1 MGRRLAFVVREA
13 WRGLSRNAVSSSAAV
28 VALAVGLVLLGAALL
43 VDAQVRQVSGFW
55 FDESELSVFLCQ
67 DGCPPGAEQVRRDLE
82 RDLRED
88 RRVAAVTFDSQQ
100 DAYHRLIE
108 SFEQQPN
115 PLVAVS
121 REELPPSLRV
131 DLHPD
136 VEISAVVDTYRQR
149 PGVHAVVNREDA
161 LAFPQTLL
169 GGLRTAAVVWAA
181 VQLAA
186 VAVLVANTVTQ
197 SVYVRL
203 QQLTIMRL
211 VGASRWQIHL
221 PLLLEGW
228 IVATSGWA
236 AAWIPLLAFWPDL
249 SRAVV
254 GGSSS
259 VTTVGTPQVIAVG
272 PALLA
277 VGLTVTTITA
287 LIATRAALRS
297 TT

>member
-1 MGRRLAFVVREA
+1 MA
-13 WRGLSRNAVSSSAAV
+13 AVS
-28 VALAVGLVLLGAALL
+28 L
-43 VDAQVRQVSGFW
+43 
-55 FDESELSVFLCQ
+55 
-67 DGCPPGAEQVRRDLE
+67 
-82 RDLRED
+82 
-88 RRVAAVTFDSQQ
+88 
-100 DAYHRLIE
+100 
-108 SFEQQPN
+108 
-115 PLVAVS
+115 
-121 REELPPSLRV
+121 EELPPSFRV

-136 VEISAVVDTYRQR
+136 VDISAVADIYRQR
-149 PGVHAVVNREDA
+149 PGVQAVVNRDDA

-169 GGLRTAAVVWAA
+169 RGLQTAALVWAA

-197 SVYVRL
+197 SVYVRR
-203 QQLTIMRL
+203 QQLTIMGL

-228 IVATSGWA
+228 TVATVGWA

-249 SRAVV
+249 SRAVA

-259 VTTVGTPQVIAVG
+259 VTTVGTPQVIALG

-287 LIATRAALRS
+287 LIATRVALRS